1 VTAGSDEVRA
11 GLPGDPPVAAGSPV
25 RRRQLLTLAALAALP
40 AACSRSDEPRAGP
53 SVTSSGPAAVTSPGP
68 APSRATTAKPP
79 SAAPRK
85 ALGGGPVKAV
95 AGKVLLGSYLG
106 LSGKSLSES
115 VALRRRQIGRDQR
128 ILHIFNAWT
137 DTMRSSYPQ
146 TPKGGTVM
154 VSWRGTRYRDINNG
168 SEDARIAQ
176 AAKALARYG
185 KPILLRWGWEMNGDW
200 YQWSGPKNDNDT
212 AGYRNAWQR
221 MHRIFGEQGADNV
234 AWVWSPN
241 WNSSPDVAWNDYP
254 RYYPGD
260 GYVDW
265 VGVSGYN
272 LSRQSPQQLFG
283 GIYADYGT
291 RKPLMISE
299 VGAVDRGGSTKAD
312 WITLFADWVTAH
324 PAIAAVVWFDTD
336 THPNVAEKWRI
347 DSTPDALAAY
357 RAMALSPHF
366 GG

>member
-1 VTAGSDEVRA
+1 MTAGPDMTAGSDEFHA
-11 GLPGDPPVAAGSPV
+11 ALPGSAPRAPGGRPV
-25 RRRQLLTLAALAALP
+25 RRRQLLTLAALAAVP
-40 AACSRSDEPRAGP
+40 AACSRSDEPGDRPPG
-53 SVTSSGPAAVTSPGP
+53 TSSGAASST
-68 APSRATTAKPP
+68 ATTATP
-79 SAAPRK
+79 SASATARK
-85 ALGGGPVKAV
+85 VIGGGPVKAV
-95 AGKVLLGSYLG
+95 PGKVLLGAYLG

-115 VALRRRQIGRDQR
+115 VALRRRQLGRDQR
-128 ILHIFNAWT
+128 ILHTFYGWT
-137 DTMRSSYPQ
+137 DTIRSSYPL
-146 TPKGGTVM
+146 TPEGGTVM
-154 VSWRGTRYRDINNG
+154 VSWRGTHYRDINNG
-168 SEDARIAQ
+168 SEDARIVR

-185 KPILLRWGWEMNGDW
+185 KPMLLRWGWEMNGDW
-200 YQWSGPKNDNDT
+200 YQWGGSKNGNDT
-212 AGYRNAWQR
+212 AGYRQAWQR
-221 MHRIFGEQGADNV
+221 LHRIFGEQGADNV

-241 WNSSPDVAWNDYP
+241 WNSSPDVAWNANAK
-254 RYYPGD
+254 YYPGD
-260 GYVDW
+260 RYVDW

-272 LSRQSPQQLFG
+272 LGRQSPQQLFS
-283 GIYADYGT
+283 GIYAEYGD
-291 RKPLMISE
+291 RKPLMIAE